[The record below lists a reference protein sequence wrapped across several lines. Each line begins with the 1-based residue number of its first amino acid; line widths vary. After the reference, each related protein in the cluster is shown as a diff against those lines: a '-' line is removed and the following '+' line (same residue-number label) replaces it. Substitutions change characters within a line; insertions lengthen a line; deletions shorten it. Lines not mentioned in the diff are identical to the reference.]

1 MLSTI
6 YRFIGEETSAKYNFT
21 PDLTDDPTW
30 IIDPIDGTV
39 NYVSGFPHTA
49 ISLALTINKELIIGI
64 VYNPVLNELFRAR
77 KGHGA
82 FLNDQQITASKA
94 VNIRDA
100 LISHEVMLA
109 SIPGKS
115 DKNITRF
122 LNVVSKCRGIR
133 CIGCAAIDMA
143 YTAKGI
149 FDGYHVDDLK
159 AWDLAAGVLLVREAG
174 GVVYAP
180 DGGEFN
186 IMKPNLVCAGT
197 EALCQQLIEL
207 IRYEK

>member
-1 MLSTI
+1 M
-6 YRFIGEETSAKYNFT
+6 
-21 PDLTDDPTW
+21 
-30 IIDPIDGTV
+30 
-39 NYVSGFPHTA
+39 
-49 ISLALTINKELIIGI
+49 
-64 VYNPVLNELFRAR
+64 LNELFHAR
-77 KGHGA
+77 KDHGA
-82 FLNDQQITASKA
+82 FLNDQRITASK
-94 VNIRDA
+94 VEHIKEA

-109 SIPGKS
+109 SIPQKR
-115 DKNITRF
+115 DKNIARF

-133 CIGCAAIDMA
+133 CIGCAAVDLA

-159 AWDLAAGVLLVREAG
+159 IWDLAAGVLLVREAG

-197 EALCQQLIEL
+197 EKLCQELIEL
-207 IRYEK
+207 IRYEEENK

>member
-100 LISHEVMLA
+100 L
-109 SIPGKS
+109 
-115 DKNITRF
+115 
-122 LNVVSKCRGIR
+122 
-133 CIGCAAIDMA
+133 
-143 YTAKGI
+143 
-149 FDGYHVDDLK
+149 
-159 AWDLAAGVLLVREAG
+159 
-174 GVVYAP
+174 
-180 DGGEFN
+180 
-186 IMKPNLVCAGT
+186 
-197 EALCQQLIEL
+197 
-207 IRYEK
+207 